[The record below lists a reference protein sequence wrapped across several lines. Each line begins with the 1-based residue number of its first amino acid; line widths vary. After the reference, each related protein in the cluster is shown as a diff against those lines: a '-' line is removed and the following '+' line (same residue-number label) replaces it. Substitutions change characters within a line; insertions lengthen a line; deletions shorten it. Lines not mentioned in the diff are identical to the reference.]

1 MAAWKTLS
9 AADQYIPARRVVTL
23 AKRPSPWAERAMVV
37 NPIDN
42 AYATPVRPPQTGG
55 PRGQA
60 HQ

>member
-23 AKRPSPWAERAMVV
+23 AKRPSPWAERALVV
-37 NPIDN
+37 NPTGN
-42 AYATPVRPPQTGG
+42 AGAAPAPPPRTGG